1 MDTLEKLKERTD
13 IDVTEFLQAISEYSV
28 IAKIEQNDTSIY
40 SDIFHVLEIVYK
52 DNKYRHSYF
61 EISCF
66 LGNELLLDQR
76 EELNESILKIL
87 DE

>member
-52 DNKYRHSYF
+52 DK
-61 EISCF
+61 
-66 LGNELLLDQR
+66 
-76 EELNESILKIL
+76 
-87 DE
+87 